1 MKKFSVM
8 LFALLAVSFW
18 LFPEVK
24 IGIINPPVVLQN
36 SIKGKEAINR
46 LKTVGESNQSKFEKM
61 QKEIDTLEKDVLSPA
76 LNEDTRSKKNL
87 DLQNKKTEQKRFAE
101 DAQNEAR
108 MRQQTEFENIQ
119 KELMPI
125 IEKIAKDNGFTLIL
139 DVTTAGIAYVD
150 PAADIT
156 EKVVK
161 AYDASSAA
169 APKTK

>member
-1 MKKFSVM
+1 MKKFPIL
-8 LFALLAVSFW
+8 LFALLAMSIW

-46 LKTVGESNQSKFEKM
+46 LKTAAESSQKKFE
-61 QKEIDTLEKDVLSPA
+61 QLQQAIDSLEKEVLSPA

-101 DAQNEAR
+101 DAQNESR
-108 MRQQTEFENIQ
+108 MKQQTEFESIQ

-125 IEKIAKDNGFTLIL
+125 IEKIAKDEGFTLIL
-139 DVTTAGIAYVD
+139 DITTAGVAYVD
-150 PAADIT
+150 PATDIT

-161 AYDASSAA
+161 AFDASLATVA
-169 APKTK
+169 KPK

>member
-1 MKKFSVM
+1 MKKIPVL
-8 LFALLAVSFW
+8 LFALLTMSIW
-18 LFPEVK
+18 LFSEVK

-46 LKTVGESNQSKFEKM
+46 LKTAAEANQKKFEQM
-61 QKEIDTLEKDVLSPA
+61 QQAIDSLEKEVLSPA

-101 DAQNEAR
+101 DAQNESR
-108 MRQQTEFENIQ
+108 MKQQTEFEGIQ

-125 IEKIAKDNGFTLIL
+125 IEKIAKDEGYTLIL
-139 DVTTAGIAYVD
+139 DITTAGVAYVD
-150 PAADIT
+150 PTSDIT

-161 AYDASSAA
+161 AYDASLAA
-169 APKTK
+169 VTKPK

>member
-1 MKKFSVM
+1 MKKIPVL
-8 LFALLAVSFW
+8 LFALLTMSIW

-46 LKTVGESNQSKFEKM
+46 LKTAAEANQKKFEQM
-61 QKEIDTLEKDVLSPA
+61 QQAIDSLEKEVLSPA

-101 DAQNEAR
+101 DAQNESR
-108 MRQQTEFENIQ
+108 MKQQAEFEGIQ

-125 IEKIAKDNGFTLIL
+125 IEKIAKDEGYTLIL
-139 DVTTAGIAYVD
+139 DITTAGVAYVD
-150 PAADIT
+150 PTSDIT

-161 AYDASSAA
+161 AYDASLAA
-169 APKTK
+169 TAKPK

>member
-1 MKKFSVM
+1 MKKFSLL
-8 LFALLAVSFW
+8 LFTLLAVSFW
-18 LFPEVK
+18 LFPEIK

-46 LKTVGESNQSKFEKM
+46 LKTYGEANQTKFEKM
-61 QKEIDTLEKDVLSPA
+61 QKEIDALEKEVLSPA
-76 LNEDTRSKKNL
+76 LNEDTRNKKNL

-108 MRQQTEFENIQ
+108 MKQQTEFENIQ

-125 IEKIAKDNGFTLIL
+125 IEKIAKDDGFTLIL

-150 PAADIT
+150 PATDIT

-161 AYDASSAA
+161 AFDVSSSAP
-169 APKTK
+169 PKTK